1 MMKAVILHGSGIV
14 AIVEV
19 IVHNASHQSE
29 TGIGT
34 LMGTGT
40 ETDTVIK
47 PVSQTV
53 KGGGSVRRVGVG
65 RGMTMISPE
74 RGTGTGGERKN
85 ELMALSTTV

>member
-1 MMKAVILHGSGIV
+1 MMKPVILHGSGIV

-19 IVHNASHQSE
+19 VVHSASHQSE

-34 LMGTGT
+34 LMATGT
-40 ETDTVIK
+40 EKGTVIE

-53 KGGGSVRRVGVG
+53 EGGGNVRRVGVG

-74 RGTGTGGERKN
+74 RGTGTGGGRKS
-85 ELMALSTTV
+85 EFMALRTTV